1 MLLTAAVLLIVV
13 GVLHS
18 VLGEL
23 FVLRPLLAAPGWRVR
38 LPRRH
43 AEGLLRGAWHLTSI
57 AWWAAAGVL
66 LGGSAPVV
74 VGVMCLASAA
84 LFFAI
89 VRWHLAWPLFTAAGL
104 LSLAAVGAVPAT
116 VWWLLAGL
124 AVLAA
129 TVAAGFHVAW
139 ATGATLGAAD
149 VLPQRAGSRERL
161 AEPGPLPTL
170 AVAAA
175 LSVYVVVVLALVLGA
190 DGWWWTWCGV
200 AALAILLAR
209 VVGEGRYVG
218 VLKRVRDTGFARA
231 DDRRW
236 TPAVALLA
244 TGMGASLAL
253 GA

>member
-23 FVLRPLLAAPGWRVR
+23 FVLRSLLAASGWRVR
-38 LPRRH
+38 LPRQH

-74 VGVMCLASAA
+74 MGVMCLASAA
-84 LFFAI
+84 LCFAI

-104 LSLAAVGAVPAT
+104 LSLAAAGAVPAQA
-116 VWWLLAGL
+116 WWVVIGL

-129 TVAAGFHVAW
+129 AAAAGFHVTW
-139 ATGATLGAAD
+139 AAGSTRGAAD

-161 AEPGPLPTL
+161 GEPGPLPTL
-170 AVAAA
+170 AVAVA
-175 LSVYVVVVLALVLGA
+175 LSAYVVVVLALALGA

-200 AALAILLAR
+200 AALVILVAR
-209 VVGEGRYVG
+209 VVGDGRYVG
-218 VLKRVRDTGFARA
+218 VLKRVRDTSFARA

-244 TGMGASLAL
+244 TGIGASLAL